1 MTKNV
6 IPKGL
11 WDLGLVYEDE
21 LLSRMSR
28 GKERRTIYEEVIGQT
43 LEIGEYLD
51 FEFYNLVLLW
61 YQPYKQKTTDD
72 PRSIA
77 R

>member
-6 IPKGL
+6 ITKGL

-28 GKERRTIYEEVIGQT
+28 GKERLTIYEEVIGQK
-43 LEIGEYLD
+43 LDIGEYLD
-51 FEFYNLVLLW
+51 FELYNIVFFVV
-61 YQPYKQKTTDD
+61 
-72 PRSIA
+72 SI
-77 R
+77 